1 MLSEHEIGE
10 DFMCD
15 ECDFKEEDRGKLV
28 EHIEVY
34 HGTEFTTCS
43 GNCTDRM
50 YKENSF
56 TCGGCET
63 FLCVICSETEI
74 SESSLLDPELK
85 YCWSC
90 AKE

>member
-43 GNCTDRM
+43 
-50 YKENSF
+50 
-56 TCGGCET
+56 
-63 FLCVICSETEI
+63 
-74 SESSLLDPELK
+74 
-85 YCWSC
+85 
-90 AKE
+90 

>member
-1 MLSEHEIGE
+1 MRLEKILCVMSVTSKKRI
-10 DFMCD
+10 
-15 ECDFKEEDRGKLV
+15 

-63 FLCVICSETEI
+63 FLCVICSEAEI
-74 SESSLLDPELK
+74 S
-85 YCWSC
+85 
-90 AKE
+90 